1 MMNRSYTNYKKFNG
15 LICFKLNDWFNGLMV
30 KMRDPLKDVELNLK
44 LETLVEG
51 VATVWDGKGV

>member
-1 MMNRSYTNYKKFNG
+1 
-15 LICFKLNDWFNGLMV
+15 MV